1 MNIKQ
6 LSWIIG
12 ALLCSSVA
20 IAQVKVVESS
30 SDPQRGKSSR
40 SNPQT
45 EMFLELQRLQR
56 EVMDLRGQLEEQAYQ
71 IKKLTKQRKDD
82 YVNLDERISALS
94 GRKTEARSRSDR
106 LTADSSA
113 SEATANLPTGDPAAE
128 AKVYKA
134 AYALVKNQQFDEA
147 LSAFDDFI
155 LLYPSGEYAPNA
167 HYWLGEL
174 YLYKSDLP
182 QAIKEFNVI
191 VDDYPQHRKA
201 PDAMF
206 KLAKA
211 HHVKGDIETA
221 RSMLNRVISDYQQT
235 DSKAPKLARDYL
247 NNMLQ

>member
-1 MNIKQ
+1 MNMKHI
-6 LSWIIG
+6 SWILGI
-12 ALLCSSVA
+12 LICSNA
-20 IAQVKVVESS
+20 AFAQVKVVESS
-30 SDPQRGKSSR
+30 ADPQRRSTSG

-45 EMFLELQRLQR
+45 EMFMELQRLQR
-56 EVMDLRGQLEEQAYQ
+56 EVMDLRGQVEDQAYQ
-71 IKKLTKQRKDD
+71 IKKLSKQRKDD
-82 YVNLDERISALS
+82 YVNLDERIGALS
-94 GRKTEARSRSDR
+94 GRKAKARSRSDK
-106 LTADSSA
+106 LSADP
-113 SEATANLPTGDPAAE
+113 EPKNTANLQTGDPAAE
-128 AKVYKA
+128 PKVYKA

-182 QAIKEFNVI
+182 EAIKEFSVI

-221 RSMLNRVISDYQQT
+221 RSMLNRVISDYQKT